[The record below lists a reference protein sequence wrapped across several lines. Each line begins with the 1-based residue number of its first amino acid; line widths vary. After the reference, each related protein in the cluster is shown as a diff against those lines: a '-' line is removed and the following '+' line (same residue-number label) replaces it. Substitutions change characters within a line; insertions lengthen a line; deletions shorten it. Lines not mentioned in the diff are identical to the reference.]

1 MKKSLLILCLLV
13 LGHTIFAQSDTAKAP
28 YQRFP
33 TFPPFKFL
41 KPDSSY
47 FEKEELPKKSAVMLM
62 LFASDCSHCQHET
75 AEMLKVIDQFKKKK
89 VQIVMITPLP
99 FDSMMVF
106 RERYQLAKYN
116 NITVLQDNKIML
128 PAFYS
133 LRNFPFLAFYNR
145 NKELIDVFTGSMPME
160 QILKKFE

>member
-1 MKKSLLILCLLV
+1 MKKIFLLFTLAFISIY
-13 LGHTIFAQSDTAKAP
+13 GFSQSDTAKAP

-33 TFPPFKFL
+33 SFPAFKFI
-41 KPDSSY
+41 KPDSS
-47 FEKEELPKKSAVMLM
+47 FFTKEELPKKSAVMLM

-99 FDSMMVF
+99 YDSMMVF
-106 RERYQLAKYN
+106 RERFQLAKYD

-128 PAFYS
+128 PAFYD

-145 NKELIDVFTGSMPME
+145 KKELIDVFRGSLPME
-160 QILKKFE
+160 KVLEKFD